1 MTITLL
7 LILFAVLALIL
18 FVLRSVGNGRALLDE
33 TELSQQ
39 IRTVDLGAFRNL
51 TDPEE
56 EEFLRASLPAAE
68 FRKIQRQRLRA
79 AIDYLSGVSHNTAL
93 LLQLGQSARRSPDAR
108 IAEAGRNLVDN
119 AVRLRLL
126 SMHAMGKLY
135 LRVAFPG
142 AAVQPAG
149 IVERYQQAT
158 EGALQL
164 GRLQYPGRGALLS
177 RTL

>member
-7 LILFAVLALIL
+7 SILFAVVALIL
-18 FVLRSVGNGRALLDE
+18 FVLRGIGTSRVALDE
-33 TELSQQ
+33 AELSEQ
-39 IRTVDLGAFRNL
+39 IRTVDLEAFRNL
-51 TDPEE
+51 TDPQE
-56 EEFLRASLPAAE
+56 EEFLHSSLPALE

-79 AIDYLSGVSHNTAL
+79 AIDYLSGVSHNAAL
-93 LLQLGQSARRSPDAR
+93 LLQLGQTARRNSDVR
-108 IAEAGRNLVDN
+108 IAEAGRKLVDD
-119 AVRLRLL
+119 AIRLRLL
-126 SMHAMGKLY
+126 SMHAMCKLW

-149 IVERYQQAT
+149 IVDRYQQVT

>member
-7 LILFAVLALIL
+7 SILFAVVALVL
-18 FVLRSVGNGRALLDE
+18 FVLKGIGMGRVLKDE
-33 TELSQQ
+33 GELSQQ
-39 IRTVDLGAFRNL
+39 IRAVDLDAFRNL

-56 EEFLRASLPAAE
+56 EEFLRANLPAAE
-68 FRKIQRQRLRA
+68 FRAIQRRRLRA
-79 AIDYLSGVSHNTAL
+79 AIDYLSGVSHNAAL
-93 LLQLGQSARRSPDAR
+93 LLQLGQTARRSPDAR
-108 IAEAGRNLVDN
+108 VAEAGRKLVDN
-119 AVRLRLL
+119 AVRLRLYSVL
-126 SMHAMGKLY
+126 ATGKLCV
-135 LRVAFPG
+135 RIVFPG

-149 IVERYQQAT
+149 IVDRYQQVT